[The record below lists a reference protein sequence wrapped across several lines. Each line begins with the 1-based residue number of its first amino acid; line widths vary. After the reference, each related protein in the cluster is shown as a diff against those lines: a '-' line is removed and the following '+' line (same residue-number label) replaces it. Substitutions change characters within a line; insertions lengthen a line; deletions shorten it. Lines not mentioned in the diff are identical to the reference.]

1 MSSENEP
8 SPPGGFPTTRWS
20 RVVAAGEA
28 GPSGPGEALA
38 ELCRAYWY
46 PIYAFIRRKGHAPD
60 LALDLAQSYF
70 ARLIERGAIAA
81 VDPARG
87 RFRSFLRADCGFFLA
102 DQLDRDRALKR
113 GGGVAPLSIDARD
126 AEGRYL
132 VEPVDDETPDR
143 LFDRAWA
150 VALIARAFD
159 RLAAEHREPARARLF
174 DHLKGVLAGGSKG
187 WPQAVRRGRSLRDRR
202 DPRRP
207 DPRAGRGRGPRA
219 VRRAGPMKFQRLE
232 RFRDGF
238 RRRFLINRDGTR
250 PMIRSEPSQ

>member
-8 SPPGGFPTTRWS
+8 RPPGGFPTTRWS

-28 GPSGPGEALA
+28 GPSGSGEALA

-81 VDPARG
+81 VDPAKG

-159 RLAAEHREPARARLF
+159 RLAAEHREPTRARLF
-174 DHLKGVLAGGSKG
+174 DHLKGVLAGGRRDRPLASIADELGMTVAAVESAARRLRKRFAE
-187 WPQAVRRGRSLRDRR
+187 AVRSEIAETLD
-202 DPRRP
+202 DPTPERVE
-207 DPRAGRGRGPRA
+207 DEVRALFDALAR
-219 VRRAGPMKFQRLE
+219 
-232 RFRDGF
+232 
-238 RRRFLINRDGTR
+238 
-250 PMIRSEPSQ
+250 